1 MLVYGRNVALEY
13 LKKSEKVK
21 KIYLQEGFHDEKI
34 NLLIEKGNIQPKYL
48 PKFELDRLANGVHQG
63 IILDV
68 VDFSYTDYHK
78 FIQDSESFVVIL
90 DHLEDPH
97 NLGAIIR
104 TSEAAGVN
112 GIIIPKDRGVTV
124 NSTVIK
130 TSTGAIDNIPI
141 SLVTNLNQTISD
153 LKKEGFWIAGT
164 DLRTEQYHYDADL
177 TVPLVIVMTN
187 STDYRKLDY
196 SGKIA
201 LIIGNEGTGISRMVR
216 ESCDFMAEIPM
227 YGKVNS
233 LNASVAAGILIYE
246 VVRQKR

>member
-1 MLVYGRNVALEY
+1 MLVYGRNVAEEY
-13 LKKSEKVK
+13 LKKGEKVK
-21 KIYLQEGFHDEKI
+21 KVYLQKGFHDE
-34 NLLIEKGNIQPKYL
+34 NLIFLIEKTKIPVIYREK
-48 PKFELDRLANGVHQG
+48 KELDQLANGVHQG

-68 VDFSYTDYHK
+68 ADFGYTDYHE
-78 FIQDSESFVVIL
+78 FIEEEDSFIIIL

-141 SLVTNLNQTISD
+141 SMVTNLNQTISD
-153 LKKEGFWIAGT
+153 LKKNGFWIVGT
-164 DLRTEQYHYDADL
+164 DMD
-177 TVPLVIVMTN
+177 N
-187 STDYRKLDY
+187 STDYRQIDY
-196 SGKIA
+196 SGKVA
-201 LIIGNEGTGISRMVR
+201 LVIGNEGSGMSRMIR
-216 ESCDFMAEIPM
+216 ESCDFIARIPM

-233 LNASVAAGILIYE
+233 LNASVAAGIMIYE
-246 VVRQKR
+246 VVRQKRG

>member
-1 MLVYGRNVALEY
+1 MIVYGRNVALEY
-13 LKKSEKVK
+13 LKKNEKVR
-21 KIYLQEGFHDEKI
+21 KIYLQEGFHDENI
-34 NLLIEKGNIQPKYL
+34 NLLIGKSKIKPKYL

-68 VDFSYTDYHK
+68 VDFSYTDYHE
-78 FIQDSESFVVIL
+78 FINDSQAFVVIL

-141 SLVTNLNQTISD
+141 ALVTNLNQTIAD
-153 LKKEGFWIAGT
+153 LKKDGFWIVGT
-164 DLRTEQYHYDADL
+164 D
-177 TVPLVIVMTN
+177 MTN

-201 LIIGNEGTGISRMVR
+201 LIIGNEGSGLSRMVK
-216 ESCDFMAEIPM
+216 ESCDFMALIPM

>member
-1 MLVYGRNVALEY
+1 MLVYGRNVAEEY
-13 LKKSEKVK
+13 LQKVEKVRK
-21 KIYLQEGFHDEKI
+21 VYLQTGFHDEK
-34 NLLIEKGNIQPKYL
+34 LIFLIQKVKIPVIYREKR
-48 PKFELDRLANGVHQG
+48 ELDQLANGVHQG

-68 VDFSYTDYHK
+68 VDFSYTDYHE
-78 FIQDSESFVVIL
+78 FIESEDSFIILL

-141 SLVTNLNQTISD
+141 SMVTNLNQTISD
-153 LKKEGFWIAGT
+153 LKKNGFWIVGT
-164 DLRTEQYHYDADL
+164 DMD
-177 TVPLVIVMTN
+177 N
-187 STDYRKLDY
+187 STDYRQIDY

-201 LIIGNEGTGISRMVR
+201 LIIGNEGNGISRMVR
-216 ESCDFMAEIPM
+216 ESCDFIAKIPM

-233 LNASVAAGILIYE
+233 LNASVSAGIMIYE
-246 VVRQKR
+246 VVRQKRR